1 LGPITFGEGVSAM
14 TTTVTTYQ
22 AERDRTLSVI
32 GSGVALR
39 DETCGGSAESMGRI
53 ATLVPHGERRVR
65 HRDGG
70 DHHLRQQGSP
80 AITGVNDPRMRF
92 CANDGPATPRYEV
105 SNCTKPVVPKCISR
119 RNATGVGD
127 LVITVLMTWKDP
139 TGTGSSR

>member
-1 LGPITFGEGVSAM
+1 M

-39 DETCGGSAESMGRI
+39 DENCGGSAESMGRI

-92 CANDGPATPRYEV
+92 CANDGPATPWYEV
-105 SNCTKPVVPKCISR
+105 SNCTKPVRSEVHLQAKRDGR
-119 RNATGVGD
+119 RRPRHHGADDVE
-127 LVITVLMTWKDP
+127 
-139 TGTGSSR
+139 GSNWDGFV